1 MRSRVASLVRLFGR
15 RMPKVDGTVEV
26 TGTDGPVVI
35 RRDGYGVPH
44 IRADSDDDAW
54 FALGF
59 CQGQDRTFQ
68 IETRV
73 RLGRGRLAELLGP
86 DGVQMDAVARRI
98 GFARVAAQQLDQLDE
113 SGRSGLDAFARGVRA
128 GFAQGLEKRPH
139 EFALLRQDPLDF
151 EPADVL
157 AALQLIS
164 FLLASNWD
172 SEIVR
177 LRILRDDGPEALR
190 QLDPT
195 YPDDLGVS
203 TQLGAMEAPLDSLSE
218 SIEAFL
224 DFGGAGSGS
233 NNWAVSGSR
242 TRSGRPIVANDPHL
256 SPALPPHWYLSHIT
270 TPEWEAA
277 GASLVGTPGF
287 SLGHNGK
294 VAWGVTAGQTDNTD
308 LFVEELRNHDRECRN
323 PDGWGETETW
333 TETIEVARGRDVE
346 IRLVRT
352 PRGMVIS
359 EALEGD
365 HGALSMKAT
374 WQRLVGARGIL
385 TAHRAN
391 DVEDLAAHF
400 DPWPALPIN
409 LVSGDTGGRIGW
421 KLVGDA
427 PIRTKGH
434 GVIPL
439 PGWDPDVGWKDV
451 PVRFDH
457 MPGAV
462 DPPSGWLAT
471 ANNKATHETEP
482 WLTHDWLDGYRVT
495 RIGEVLDERTDW
507 SPEDFGELML
517 DRRTL
522 VWRDLRDMVRSAD
535 VTGSDGALALELLDG
550 WDGTSASDSVAAA
563 VFELWVA
570 SMCRRVTMAKA
581 PHAAEWAIGR
591 SVFPLSGPGSVGSRR
606 IQHLV
611 ATMTDRPDGWFDHS
625 WDREAGD
632 ALAEA
637 VGQLR
642 TQAGDDP
649 TQWAWGT
656 VRPLTLEHPMGQ
668 IGPMGKLFNLGPF
681 PWGGSAHTINNGG
694 VNLLDPF
701 SNPVGIASLRMVVP
715 VGEWDDVRISLP
727 GGQSGNPASP
737 HYDDMVPAWLS
748 GEGVPLPWSDQA
760 VRDATVH
767 VLTLVPALT

>member
-1 MRSRVASLVRLFGR
+1 MRSRAASLVRLMGR
-15 RMPKVDGTVEV
+15 RLPTVDGTVEV
-26 TGTDGPVVI
+26 DGVDEPVVI
-35 RRDGYGVPH
+35 RRDRFGIPH
-44 IRADSDDDAW
+44 IRAESDTDAW

-73 RLGRGRLAELLGP
+73 RLGRGRLSEILGAE
-86 DGVQMDAVARRI
+86 GVPLDSVARRI
-98 GFARVAAQQLDQLDE
+98 GFARVAADQFEAMDAE
-113 SGRSGLDAFARGVRA
+113 GRAGLEAFAGGVRA
-128 GFAQGLEKRPH
+128 GFERGLERRPH
-139 EFALLRQDPLDF
+139 EFALLRKDPIGF

-177 LRILRDDGPEALR
+177 LRILRDDGPDALR
-190 QLDPT
+190 DLDPT
-195 YPDDLGVS
+195 YPDDLVVS
-203 TQLGAMEAPLDSLSE
+203 DQLAALEAPIDSLSE
-218 SIEAFL
+218 SIEALL

-233 NNWAVSGSR
+233 NNWAVSGTR
-242 TRSGRPIVANDPHL
+242 TRSGRPLLANDPHL

-294 VAWGVTAGQTDNTD
+294 VAWGMTAGQTDNTD
-308 LFVEELRNHDRECRN
+308 LFIEELRKKDRECRN
-323 PDGWGETETW
+323 PDGWGETEKW
-333 TETIEVARGRDVE
+333 KETIRVARGRDVE
-346 IRLVRT
+346 IDLIRT

-359 EALEGD
+359 ESLDGD

-385 TAHRAN
+385 TAHRAGT
-391 DVEDLAAHF
+391 VQELAGYF

-409 LVSGDTGGRIGW
+409 LVSADTDGRIGW

-439 PGWDPDVGWKDV
+439 AGWDPDVGWKDE
-451 PVRFDH
+451 PVRFDR

-471 ANNKATHETEP
+471 ANNKATHEPEP
-482 WLTHDWLDGYRVT
+482 WITHDWLDGYRVT
-495 RIGEVLDERTDW
+495 RIGEVLAERDDW
-507 SPEDFGELML
+507 VPDQFSDLML
-517 DRRTL
+517 DRKTL
-522 VWRDLRDMVRSAD
+522 VWRDLRDVVRAARVFDDDGRVGLDLLAD
-535 VTGSDGALALELLDG
+535 
-550 WDGTSASDSVAAA
+550 WDGFSEPESVPAT

-570 SMCRRVTMAKA
+570 SMCRRVTAARA
-581 PHAAEWAIGR
+581 PRAAEWASGR
-591 SVFPLSGPGSVGSRR
+591 SVFPLAGPGSVGSRR

-611 ATMTDRPDGWFDHS
+611 MIMQQQPDGWFDHS
-625 WDREAGD
+625 WEREAGD
-632 ALAEA
+632 ALADVVA
-637 VGQLR
+637 QLR
-642 TQAGDDP
+642 ERAGDDP
-649 TQWAWGT
+649 ARWAWGS
-656 VRPLTLEHPMGQ
+656 VRPLVLEHPLGQ
-668 IGPMGKLFNLGPF
+668 LGPMGKLFNLGPF

-701 SNPVGIASLRMVVP
+701 ANPVGIASLRMVVP
-715 VGEWDDVRISLP
+715 VGDWDEVSISLP
-727 GGQSGNPASP
+727 GGQSGNPTSP
-737 HYDDMVPAWLS
+737 HYADMVEPWLS
-748 GEGVPLPWSDQA
+748 GRGVPLPWSDRA
-760 VRDATVH
+760 VRAATKN
-767 VLTLVPALT
+767 VLTLVPDL

>member
-15 RMPKVDGTVEV
+15 RLPTMDGTVEV
-26 TGTDGPVVI
+26 TGTEGPVVI
-35 RRDGYGVPH
+35 RRDRFGIPH
-44 IRADSDDDAW
+44 LRAESDADAW
-54 FALGF
+54 FGLGF
-59 CQGQDRTFQ
+59 CQGQDRTLQ

-73 RLGRGRLAELLGP
+73 RLGRGRLAEILGS
-86 DGVQMDAVARRI
+86 DGVQLDALARRI
-98 GFARVAAQQLDQLDE
+98 GFARVATQQLDELDAE
-113 SGRSGLDAFARGVRA
+113 GRAGVEAFARGVREGSA
-128 GFAQGLEKRPH
+128 RGLEKRPH
-139 EFALLRQDPLDF
+139 EFALLRQDPLAF
-151 EPADVL
+151 EAADVL

-177 LRILRDDGPEALR
+177 LRILRDDGPEALHA
-190 QLDPT
+190 LDPT
-195 YPDDLGVS
+195 YPDDLGVT
-203 TQLGAMEAPLDSLSE
+203 TQQAAMEAPIDSLSE
-218 SIEAFL
+218 SIEALL

-233 NNWAVSGSR
+233 NKWAVSGTR
-242 TRSGRPIVANDPHL
+242 TRSGRPLVANDPHL

-308 LFVEELRNHDRECRN
+308 LFVEELRHGDRECRN
-323 PDGWGETETW
+323 PDRWGDTETW
-333 TETIEVARGRDVE
+333 TETIKVARARDVT
-346 IRLVRT
+346 ITLVRT

-359 EALEGD
+359 ESLDGD
-365 HGALSMKAT
+365 HGALSIKAT
-374 WQRLVGARGIL
+374 WQRLVGARGL
-385 TAHRAN
+385 LSAHRAS

-439 PGWDPDVGWKDV
+439 AGWDPGVGWKDV

-495 RIGEVLDERTDW
+495 RIGEELQGRTDW
-507 SPEDFGELML
+507 TPEQFGELML
-517 DRRTL
+517 DRQSL
-522 VWRDLRDMVRSAD
+522 VWRDLADTVRSAE
-535 VTGSDGALALELLDG
+535 VQGTDGTLAKELLVD
-550 WDGTSASDSVAAA
+550 WDGNCEADSVAAS

-611 ATMTDRPDGWFDHS
+611 TIMREQPDGWFDHP
-625 WDREAGD
+625 WEREAGD

-637 VGQLR
+637 VRQLR
-642 TQAGDDP
+642 AHAGDDQQ
-649 TQWAWGT
+649 QWAWGS
-656 VRPLTLEHPMGQ
+656 VRPLMLEHPMGL
-668 IGPMGKLFNLGPF
+668 IGPMGKLFDLGPI

-715 VGEWDDVRISLP
+715 VGQWDEVRISLP
-727 GGQSGNPASP
+727 GGQSGNPVSP

-748 GEGVPLPWSDQA
+748 GEGVPLPWSDGA
-760 VRDATVH
+760 VRDATAH
-767 VLTLVPALT
+767 LLTLVPALP